1 MKDLGDRSS
10 PTGLGFLGSCYV
22 HSSFSTLPSLCMVRG
37 EWLHERVGGSGTW
50 FAFAK
55 VCGSILRGWSM
66 CNLEVLKH
74 WLLFGVV
81 ENFASSELLRIPF
94 VVCLLTP
101 EQLSPQLNHR
111 KPHQLRLHRQ
121 LHSSPSS
128 QPNFHRR
135 RHAANTTSHD
145 IFIPRLTVPISHA
158 VIKTHA

>member
-22 HSSFSTLPSLCMVRG
+22 HFCFPTLPSLCMVRG

-50 FAFAK
+50 FAIAK

-74 WLLFGVV
+74 SLLFGVV
-81 ENFASSELLRIPF
+81 DNLPVLL
-94 VVCLLTP
+94 CCCG
-101 EQLSPQLNHR
+101 S
-111 KPHQLRLHRQ
+111 
-121 LHSSPSS
+121 HSSFVYQPLS
-128 QPNFHRR
+128 QAHDSTTANPINCVCIVNFIPLHHR
-135 RHAANTTSHD
+135 NP
-145 IFIPRLTVPISHA
+145 IFIADDKRLILPHTMSSFPDSLSPISHA

>member
-10 PTGLGFLGSCYV
+10 PTGLGFLGSCHV

-81 ENFASSELLRIPF
+81 ENLLAASCCGS
-94 VVCLLTP
+94 
-101 EQLSPQLNHR
+101 
-111 KPHQLRLHRQ
+111 
-121 LHSSPSS
+121 HSSFVYSPLSS
-128 QPNFHRR
+128 QAHNSTTADSINCACIANCIPLHHR
-135 RHAANTTSHD
+135 NP
-145 IFIPRLTVPISHA
+145 IFIADDMRLILPHTISSFPDSLSRS
-158 VIKTHA
+158 VMR